1 MSDGTTPSTLTG
13 PTRAPTSTHR
23 AVLNTIRGSA
33 GNLVEW
39 YDVYVYTV
47 FASYFEAQFFD
58 KNDTNSTLYIYAIF
72 AVTFVMR
79 PVGSWFFGRYADRRG
94 RKASL
99 VLSIAIMSTCS
110 FVVAVMPTREI
121 IGWWAAVILFL
132 ARLVQGFATGGE
144 YGTSATYMSEA
155 ATANR
160 RGFLSSFQ
168 YVTLVGGHVLAQ
180 FTLLI
185 ALHFLDADELQ
196 AWGWRIGFFIGGIAA
211 LVVLW
216 IRRSMDESLSE
227 SHLEA
232 IREGEDRDA
241 GSLKT
246 LFTTHW
252 RPLLLVFLITAGGTV
267 AFYTYSV
274 NAPAIVKS
282 TFGSDRALTAT
293 WVNLLGLIFLMLLQ
307 PVGGII
313 SDRVGRKPL
322 LIFFGVGGVIYTY
335 VLLTFLPKTTSAV
348 MAFVILAV
356 GYVIITGYTSVN
368 AIVKAEL
375 FPAEIRALG
384 VGLGYALAN
393 SVFGGTAPML
403 YQAAKSADHVGR
415 VHRLCHGGDRREP
428 VGLHL
433 RSEEQGEHGARPRA
447 GKRLG
452 CACFGRSVTRPNC
465 YREPQAD
472 DDADAL
478 GRSGTMRTGVLV
490 CATTAAATLPCRCP
504 SSPLRRCGSE
514 HDQARVVFV
523 GGRDDALPGRRRF
536 NGLAARQ
543 ESGLVG
549 QRCAVGG
556 GPLGGVSDL
565 GGPVGVE
572 VLPSVGVNPTST
584 GCQTHTTSASRRGG
598 SWVAACAIANAA
610 RSDPS

>member
-1 MSDGTTPSTLTG
+1 MSDGPPTATG
-13 PTRAPTSTHR
+13 PTRAPASTRR
-23 AVLNTIRGSA
+23 AVLNTMRGSA

-58 KNDTNSTLYIYAIF
+58 KSDKNSTLYIYGIF

-79 PVGSWFFGRYADRRG
+79 PVGSWFFGRFADRRG
-94 RKASL
+94 RKSAL
-99 VLSIAIMSTCS
+99 MLSITVMSTCS

-121 IGWWAAVILFL
+121 IGYWAAVILIL

-185 ALHFLDADELQ
+185 VLHFLDTEALS

-227 SHLEA
+227 SHLES
-232 IREGEDRDA
+232 IRVGKDRAA
-241 GSLKT
+241 GSMKA

-252 RPLLLVFLITAGGTV
+252 RPLLLVFLITAGGTI

-282 TFGSDRALTAT
+282 TFGSDRALAAT
-293 WVNLLGLIFLMLLQ
+293 WVNLLGLIFLMALQ
-307 PVGGII
+307 PFGGLL

-322 LIFFGVGGVIYTY
+322 LVFFGVGGVLYTY
-335 VLLTFLPKTTSAV
+335 VLLTFLPQTTSPLL
-348 MAFVILAV
+348 AFVLLAV

-393 SVFGGTAPML
+393 SVFGGTAPLL
-403 YQAAKSADHVGR
+403 YQAAKPDHVTVFIVYVTVVIG
-415 VHRLCHGGDRREP
+415 VSLAVYVFALKNKGVTVLDR
-428 VGLHL
+428 
-433 RSEEQGEHGARPRA
+433 EQGSAWTVPVSTPAR
-447 GKRLG
+447 
-452 CACFGRSVTRPNC
+452 
-465 YREPQAD
+465 
-472 DDADAL
+472 
-478 GRSGTMRTGVLV
+478 
-490 CATTAAATLPCRCP
+490 
-504 SSPLRRCGSE
+504 
-514 HDQARVVFV
+514 
-523 GGRDDALPGRRRF
+523 
-536 NGLAARQ
+536 
-543 ESGLVG
+543 
-549 QRCAVGG
+549 
-556 GPLGGVSDL
+556 
-565 GGPVGVE
+565 
-572 VLPSVGVNPTST
+572 
-584 GCQTHTTSASRRGG
+584 
-598 SWVAACAIANAA
+598 
-610 RSDPS
+610 